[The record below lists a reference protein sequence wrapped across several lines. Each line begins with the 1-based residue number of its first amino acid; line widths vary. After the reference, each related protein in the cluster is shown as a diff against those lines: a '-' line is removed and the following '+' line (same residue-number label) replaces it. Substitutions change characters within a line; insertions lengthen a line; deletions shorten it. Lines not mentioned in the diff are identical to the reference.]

1 MKMNKK
7 LYLLPFLVLCLSAQD
22 NTEPQLAAPVIND
35 LDLLVE
41 SVKNSASIRDKEDKA
56 RLAKFLSDNFSAVD
70 TSTSNFFLYSNNKS
84 AK

>member
-56 RLAKFLSDNFSAVD
+56 RLAKFLSDK
-70 TSTSNFFLYSNNKS
+70 NKQQS
-84 AK
+84 LLASMFPRRKSF